1 MLPANAPSGS
11 AYRTSA
17 RVGPHDAA
25 PRELVEVIVVWGG
38 DAVVMASYIAAG
50 ERFCL
55 ASDAR
60 DRHTFAHPDHAGA
73 PRALVAFDVDRC
85 VVNDPVRGT
94 FPLPER
100 DAVEVS
106 VGAFSFRV
114 RRVVRSERLPAQ
126 KRDRLLGV
134 ALPIALACTALV
146 GGLTRRVVPSI
157 TADDADAQHRWI
169 TALMRRN
176 TSRAHPPTDP
186 PPDDAPIGGT
196 GHRASGDEG
205 AAGLRHAPRVQ
216 RRWQQAPQRGPA
228 VNERRLQRATG
239 LVDLVAL
246 QRRGIFASLGQV
258 GTSPAAF
265 MPGVH
270 ERERATGNMYG
281 TGVGDSFG
289 YAGLGLTGTGWG
301 GGAHASDLVGLGRIR
316 TRGHGS
322 DDGTGQGMG
331 SGWGACGCMD
341 ARQMGTLSA
350 HGRLGAR
357 ASGPHCTLGAGS
369 ADVVEGY
376 PPERIR
382 RVVLRNLG
390 QVRHCYEQALEQHA
404 GASGRV
410 TVRWVIG
417 TDGQV
422 MGAGIAANNTGVASL
437 GDCVAGAVR
446 RWQFPAPQSV
456 VTVNYPFTLDVA
468 E

>member
-1 MLPANAPSGS
+1 M
-11 AYRTSA
+11 
-17 RVGPHDAA
+17 
-25 PRELVEVIVVWGG
+25 WGG
-38 DAVVMASYIAAG
+38 DDVVMASYLALG
-50 ERFCL
+50 ERFTL
-55 ASDAR
+55 ASEAR

-73 PRALVAFDVDRC
+73 PRALVAFDVARC
-85 VVNDPVRGT
+85 AVHDPVRGT
-94 FPLPER
+94 FSLPER

-106 VGAFSFRV
+106 VGDFSFRV
-114 RRVVRSERLPAQ
+114 RRVVRSEPLPRQ

-134 ALPIALACTALV
+134 ALPVALACTALV
-146 GGLTRRVVPSI
+146 GGLTRQVKPSI
-157 TADDADAQHRWI
+157 TVDDLDMMRVWI
-169 TALMRRN
+169 RDPRGPRAP
-176 TSRAHPPTDP
+176 RAHPPTDP
-186 PPDDAPIGGT
+186 PPDDVPIGGT

-205 AAGLRHAPRVQ
+205 AAGMRHAPRAQ

-228 VNERRLQRATG
+228 VEGRSAQRATG

-246 QRRGIFASLGQV
+246 QRRGVFASLGRV
-258 GTSPAAF
+258 GTAPAAF

-270 ERERATGNMYG
+270 EEARATGNMYG
-281 TGVGDSFG
+281 TSVGDSFG

-331 SGWGACGCMD
+331 SGGGACGCMEVGLL
-341 ARQMGTLSA
+341 GTRATS
-350 HGRLGAR
+350 GRLSAR
-357 ASGPHCTLGAGS
+357 ASGPYRTLGAGS
-369 ADVVEGY
+369 ADMGEHY
-376 PPERIR
+376 PAEQVR

-410 TVRWVIG
+410 SVRWVIG
-417 TDGQV
+417 ADGQV
-422 MGAGIAANNTGVASL
+422 LAAGVAANDTGVASL

-446 RWQFPAPQSV
+446 RWQFPAPSGGV